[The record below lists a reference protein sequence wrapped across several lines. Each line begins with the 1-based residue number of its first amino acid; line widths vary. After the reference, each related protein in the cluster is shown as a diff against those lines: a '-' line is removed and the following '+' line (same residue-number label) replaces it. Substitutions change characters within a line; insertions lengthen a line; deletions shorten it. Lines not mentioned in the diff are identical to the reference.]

1 MTGPPLDPHD
11 AVFAEIRARARD
23 GRAALADASQV
34 NVSSIRPKPGLRA
47 TLLDLNQMTTRGM
60 LEGGVALAEAPGAML
75 QMMGAAPR
83 ETLTP
88 QMQGI
93 SGAAQWLF
101 DHTTLREGPR
111 LAQAAREAI
120 RARTGDPQTEA
131 GRWGR
136 LGMNVVTQLVAPVVG
151 FKAGRRVWD
160 VLRGGGAGRNPMW
173 LNPQGPKLPPETPL
187 APEVPPVNPANLTP
201 GQTSFLDDLAGSARK
216 TREPTPMELIIGH
229 QEAKLGRPIPSGA
242 PPVRPVGET
251 VYPTGLGPGSSRLP
265 LTPQRTR
272 TLLSRVLG
280 VDRGQ
285 INILP
290 PKPPFRGPQPP
301 PSRLPPDAW
310 R

>member
-23 GRAALADASQV
+23 GRASLADASQV
-34 NVSSIRPKPGLRA
+34 NTSSISPKPSLRA
-47 TLLDLNQMTTRGM
+47 TISDLNQMTTRGM
-60 LEGGVALAEAPGAML
+60 LEGGVALAEAPGALL
-75 QMMGAAPR
+75 QMIGAAPQAA
-83 ETLTP
+83 LTP

-111 LAQAAREAI
+111 VFAAAREAI
-120 RARTGDPQTEA
+120 RTRLGDPKTEA

-136 LGMNVVTQLVAPVVG
+136 LGMNAATQVVAPVGLVKLG
-151 FKAGRRVWD
+151 GRVLGA
-160 VLRGGGAGRNPMW
+160 LRGGSRGPNPRW
-173 LNPQGPKLPPETPL
+173 FNPRQPIAPPPE
-187 APEVPPVNPANLTP
+187 APTVRPANLTP

-229 QEAKLGRPIPSGA
+229 QETKLGRPIPSGA

-280 VDRGQ
+280 VDREK
-285 INILP
+285 ISILP